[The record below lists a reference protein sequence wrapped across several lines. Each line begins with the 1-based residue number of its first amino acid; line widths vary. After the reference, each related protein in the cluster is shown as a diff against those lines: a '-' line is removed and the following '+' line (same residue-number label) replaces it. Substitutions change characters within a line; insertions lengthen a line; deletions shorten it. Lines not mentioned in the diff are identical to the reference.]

1 VRRPLDVLVPTCR
14 RSGALAVTLGGLA
27 AQPDVADL
35 RVVVSDQ
42 TPADEPA
49 AAEDPVVAAVVRVL
63 RHRGAAVEL
72 SRHLPAR
79 GMAEHRA
86 SLLAQA
92 TAPHC
97 LLLDDDVLLDPGV
110 VARLREAQRTLR
122 VGFAGAHVQGLSHV
136 GDVRPSEHTALE
148 LVDTPPGPERVRK
161 GDPGWERWRLHNAA
175 NLVHVEADLRTSG
188 RLAPGGWVA
197 YRVAWV
203 GGCVLFD
210 TAALRDVGGFD
221 FWVDL
226 PANVRGEDVVAQ
238 LRVMERY
245 GGVGVLPS
253 GAWHAELPTQVRDRR
268 VDAYARVLGTADRT
282 TQLSAPTS

>member
-1 VRRPLDVLVPTCR
+1 VTRARRAAAVDVLVPTCR
-14 RSGALAVTLGGLA
+14 RPAALAVTLGGLA
-27 AQPDVADL
+27 AQPDAADL

-42 TPADEPA
+42 TPAGEPA
-49 AAEDPVVAAVVRVL
+49 AADDPVVTAVARVL
-63 RHRGAAVEL
+63 RHRGAAVEF

-86 SLLAQA
+86 WLLAQA

-97 LLLDDDVLLDPGV
+97 LMLDDDVLLDPGV
-110 VARLREAQRTLR
+110 VARLREAQRVLR
-122 VGFAGAHVQGLSHV
+122 VGFVGAHVQGLTYA
-136 GDVRPSEHTALE
+136 GDVRPHEHVALE
-148 LVDTPPGPERVRK
+148 LVDAPPGPERVRK
-161 GDPGWERWRLHNAA
+161 GDPAWERWRLHNAA
-175 NLVHVEADLRTSG
+175 NLVHVEADLRAAG
-188 RLAPGGWVA
+188 RLAPAGWVA

-210 TAALRDVGGFD
+210 TAALRDSGGFD
-221 FWVDL
+221 FWADL

-253 GAWHAELPTQVRDRR
+253 GAWHAELPTQVHDRR
-268 VDAYARVLGTADRT
+268 VDAYARVLERDDAYATG
-282 TQLSAPTS
+282 